1 MHGGLS
7 EEDIADLKMR
17 PRIEGSIGYMKQS
30 GHLALCRL
38 KGRLGDAVNAGLCGC
53 GYNIRKVMLW
63 IQREPALQN

>member
-1 MHGGLS
+1 
-7 EEDIADLKMR
+7 
-17 PRIEGSIGYMKQS
+17 MKQS